1 MSRMAS
7 VITPP
12 RPQRE
17 KTGAWLGDPCAGS
30 ARHRVYATRR
40 RTAPGGAAIV
50 EVRVDE
56 RDAGQEKGDSTSLQR
71 AGAMSHGLDPTFYEH
86 DEDDDAPFESY
97 MEQLAIRQEAAK
109 YHGDPAV
116 VRELG
121 TDAMAAGNIMNE
133 TPPGLPLPP
142 GELRA
147 VAVVPRRNRTLAQM
161 GFGGAALGYSEPF
174 VGLPEKVLRPGA
186 AMAHT
191 ALLRRWVDNPEA
203 PRPRPAALDDDA
215 VTRAVFVVFERD
227 SEVRF
232 AAAAGTLTKRQLKPR
247 RPSSASPPLAPMEPF
262 AVAFEHAMIHAAR
275 ALRRNHEDNYD
286 SLNEEVI
293 GGGEDGL
300 PGR

>member
-17 KTGAWLGDPCAGS
+17 KTGAWLGDPCAGA
-30 ARHRVYATRR
+30 ARHRVYAERR

-56 RDAGQEKGDSTSLQR
+56 RDAGQEKGDSTSLKR

-133 TPPGLPLPP
+133 TPPGLPLPRGAARRRRRAAAQP
-142 GELRA
+142 GLRA
-147 VAVVPRRNRTLAQM
+147 DGPAPAPATASRSSSPVANGGLGRR
-161 GFGGAALGYSEPF
+161 
-174 VGLPEKVLRPGA
+174 
-186 AMAHT
+186 
-191 ALLRRWVDNPEA
+191 
-203 PRPRPAALDDDA
+203 
-215 VTRAVFVVFERD
+215 
-227 SEVRF
+227 
-232 AAAAGTLTKRQLKPR
+232 
-247 RPSSASPPLAPMEPF
+247 LAPMEPF

-286 SLNEEVI
+286 SLNEEVF
-293 GGGEDGL
+293 GGGEDELVVDPDDQTEDVVFERLG
-300 PGR
+300 PPASSDVARD

>member
-1 MSRMAS
+1 
-7 VITPP
+7 
-12 RPQRE
+12 
-17 KTGAWLGDPCAGS
+17 
-30 ARHRVYATRR
+30 
-40 RTAPGGAAIV
+40 
-50 EVRVDE
+50 
-56 RDAGQEKGDSTSLQR
+56 
-71 AGAMSHGLDPTFYEH
+71 MSHGLDPTFYEH

-191 ALLRRWVDNPEA
+191 ALVASGGDAAEWTDLERAGKRYREPYAGARVDQLRRWVDNPGSAA
-203 PRPRPAALDDDA
+203 PAAPAALDDDA

-247 RPSSASPPLAPMEPF
+247 VANELGLGRRLAPMEPF

-293 GGGEDGL
+293 GGGEDELVVDPYDQTEDVVFEHLLSGHN
-300 PGR
+300 PFSNDVARD